1 MTKPTMPEPVAYAV
15 KAANTLSWYS
25 SVMLPAAAELSGVF
39 DMNPDHV
46 GKLITTTQAE
56 AYADA
61 RVAESQQWQPI
72 ETAPKDGRT
81 LLLGC
86 FNSHGKWRTMR
97 GEWMSE
103 EYIAEYWE
111 EPDGVEPGWFE
122 TAVEA
127 EDIPNCW
134 RIEPTHWMPLPAPPK

>member
-1 MTKPTMPEPVAYAV
+1 MTKIAMPEPVAYAV
-15 KAANTLSWYS
+15 AHKLYPKMGSALHFDASFAADDDDL
-25 SVMLPAAAELSGVF
+25 VI
-39 DMNPDHV
+39 V
-46 GKLITTTQAE
+46 GLITTDQAE

-61 RVAESQQWQPI
+61 RVAESQQWLPI
-72 ETAPKDGRT
+72 ATAPKDGCT
-81 LLLGC
+81 ILLGC

-134 RIEPTHWMPLPAPPK
+134 RIEPTHWMPLPPPPQHDNE